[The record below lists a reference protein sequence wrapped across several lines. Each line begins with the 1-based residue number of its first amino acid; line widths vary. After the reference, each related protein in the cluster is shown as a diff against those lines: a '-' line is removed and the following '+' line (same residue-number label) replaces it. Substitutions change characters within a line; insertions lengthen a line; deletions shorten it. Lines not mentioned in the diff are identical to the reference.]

1 MKKINLLLLIAVFF
15 NSSIVFANIYNVNK
29 NGVNLNK
36 IEPTEIVIKT
46 SKDVYKTRESITVNF
61 SGLPGNKKDWINVIK
76 ASASAK
82 DFGSSWKYTNGKTSG
97 SLTFDGMYAEG
108 DYEVR
113 VYFDNG
119 LVIKARY
126 KFKVSK
132 NVVESKPDHS
142 LENSPARSYIGS
154 LNKRLDELEK
164 LNNAPKWHDE
174 RFMMSYSSWLETA
187 TIALGNAKSAD
198 PNYDV
203 SALEKELS
211 TYQSAYDNKANQV
224 NDSKLAED
232 EFKKLVV
239 DKSWK
244 LSRLINDQLGSG
256 AGWVH
261 SYFNTANYLKEAKEA
276 DYPTLLKI
284 TKEGDAKFKGHNL
297 DYKVKTITEFES
309 KYKIFYDETLDKVI
323 NGLIESAYENK
334 TKNAQEAIKYA
345 EQAKQLSD
353 AALLILPNDTKV
365 KALNKDAT
373 TTYEKVGGAVFA
385 KVYTSDFHKKNAGKI
400 VFFTKK
406 PIIKA
411 ENSSTVKT
419 DYKAGEYIY
428 AMAYLKGSFK
438 ELTKATNTINVTT
451 SIFVDGTKKT
461 SHKFGMAWATLK
473 EGKTYLF
480 MEIIPNPATN
490 QHSGPAKF
498 AAALANISPRNH
510 TIKVTLEG
518 LQQGS
523 SFMTHLAE
531 GEFKLDCS
539 SGQDKL
545 AAYAVTYREK
555 SLADVYMPKA
565 KQNNTALANSMKK
578 ALQDEG
584 WEKDKKIQRVVITG
598 SGWKITKHQVT
609 GKILYR
615 SIPAA
620 VAFKTSEGYCKYWN
634 LTFKQ
639 HYNGSS
645 YGKTVQG
652 GVGSIVDMS
661 CKNVF
666 K

>member
-1 MKKINLLLLIAVFF
+1 MKTNTLLLCLAFLL
-15 NSSIVFANIYNVNK
+15 NSSILSANDYGGIT
-29 NGVNLNK
+29 NK
-36 IEPTEIVIKT
+36 IIFNDKTPVGIIVTT
-46 SKDVYKTRESITVNF
+46 SKDVYKIKEAITVNF

-82 DFGSSWKYTNGKTSG
+82 DFGSKWKYTNGKTSG
-97 SLTFDGMYAEG
+97 SLTFDGIYAAG

-119 LVIKARY
+119 MVIKARY
-126 KFKVSK
+126 KFKVS
-132 NVVESKPDHS
+132 NEVVASKPDHS

-164 LNNAPKWHDE
+164 LNNAPKWYDE
-174 RFMMSYSSWLETA
+174 HFMMSYSSWLKTA

-203 SALEKELS
+203 SALEKKLN
-211 TYQSAYDNKANQV
+211 TYQSTYDNKANKV
-224 NDSKLAED
+224 NDNKLGKD
-232 EFKKLVV
+232 EFKKLMV

-244 LSRLINDQLGSG
+244 LDRLINDQLGSG

-276 DYPTLLKI
+276 DYPTLLKT
-284 TKEGDAKFKGHNL
+284 TKAGDAQFKGHNL
-297 DYKVKTITEFES
+297 DYQIKTITEFGS
-309 KYKIFYDETLDKVI
+309 KYKIFYDGTLDKVI
-323 NGLIESAYENK
+323 NGLIESAYEYK

-353 AALLILPNDTKV
+353 AALLILPNDAKI
-365 KALNKDAT
+365 KALNKDAAS
-373 TTYEKVGGAVFA
+373 TYEKVAGTALA
-385 KVYTSDFHKKNAGKI
+385 KVYTSDFHKKNAGKF

-406 PIIKA
+406 PTIKA
-411 ENSSTVKT
+411 ENSSTIKAN
-419 DYKAGEYIY
+419 YKAGEYIY

-438 ELTKATNTINVTT
+438 ELTKATNTIKVMTN
-451 SIFVDGTKKT
+451 IFVDGTKKT
-461 SHKFGMAWATLK
+461 SHEFAMTWATLK

-490 QHSGPAKF
+490 QQSGPAKF
-498 AAALANISPRNH
+498 AAVLANVSPRNH
-510 TIKVTLEG
+510 TIKITLDG
-518 LQQGS
+518 MQQGT
-523 SFMTHLAE
+523 SFVNHLAE

-539 SGQDKL
+539 TGQDKL

-555 SLADVYMPKA
+555 SLAKVYMPKA
-565 KQNNTALANSMKK
+565 KLNNTALANSMKK

-584 WEKDKKIQRVVITG
+584 WEKGKKIQRVVITG

-652 GVGSIVDMS
+652 GVGSIVDLS